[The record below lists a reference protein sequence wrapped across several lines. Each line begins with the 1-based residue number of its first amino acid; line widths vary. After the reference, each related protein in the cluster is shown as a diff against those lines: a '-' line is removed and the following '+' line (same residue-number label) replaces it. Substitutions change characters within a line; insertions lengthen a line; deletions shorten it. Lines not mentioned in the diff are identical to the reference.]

1 MLVCRVKRLDHARQR
16 RIFAGTF
23 ARSTGEVQVP
33 FPTTI
38 TTITIA
44 TLLALGL
51 LLPLMFRDANNT
63 TRIPR
68 TQDTHRE
75 LPTRQEWLD
84 KDILAWE
91 FGGQRAHTGVEVF
104 RSADFTG
111 LVDALG

>member
-1 MLVCRVKRLDHARQR
+1 MLICRVKRLDNARQR

-38 TTITIA
+38 TTIAIA
-44 TLLALGL
+44 TLLGL
-51 LLPLMFRDANNT
+51 LLPLMLRDANKT

-75 LPTRQEWLD
+75 LTTRQEWLD
-84 KDILAWE
+84 EDILAWE
-91 FGGQRAHTGVEVF
+91 FGGQRAHTGVEIF
-104 RSADFTG
+104 RGADFTG